1 MKITRLKFLF
11 GFCLALG
18 YVNSAPADTFTLKFE
33 DIVANP
39 DDQIAPVGNFY
50 NGSGGAANNFG
61 VTFSAN
67 AEGIC
72 LNTVSVFCTGAS
84 RGGLGDP
91 TSQGGGLTFLDDN
104 SLTMNYGAGFIDS
117 LDFFYAS
124 PNVVGSISIYSD
136 VNGGGDLL
144 ATLFLS
150 NTPWGS
156 CSDDPF
162 FANFCPF
169 FEISLPFSG
178 TAKSAVFTTTNDDP
192 DLGQAQLALDD
203 IALTKA
209 GVETNPGGPSAVPEP
224 STLVLLLTG
233 GATAGAG
240 LRRRMKAVRN

>member
-1 MKITRLKFLF
+1 MKITRLNFLL

-18 YVNSAPADTFTLKFE
+18 YVTSAPADTFTLKFE
-33 DIVANP
+33 NIVANP
-39 DDQIAPVGNFY
+39 DDQIAPVGDFY
-50 NGSGGAANNFG
+50 NGTGGAANNFG

-67 AEGIC
+67 AQGIC
-72 LNTVSVFCTGAS
+72 LNTVSVNCTGAS

-91 TSQGGGLTFLDDN
+91 TSQGGGLTFVDDN

-169 FEISLPFSG
+169 AEISLPFSG
-178 TAKSAVFTTTNDDP
+178 TAKSAVFSTDNDDP
-192 DLGQAQLALDD
+192 PQLVLDD
-203 IALTKA
+203 ITMTRA
-209 GVETNPGGPSAVPEP
+209 GATEPGGPSAVPEP
-224 STLVLLLTG
+224 SSLVLLVTG
-233 GATAGAG
+233 AATAGAG